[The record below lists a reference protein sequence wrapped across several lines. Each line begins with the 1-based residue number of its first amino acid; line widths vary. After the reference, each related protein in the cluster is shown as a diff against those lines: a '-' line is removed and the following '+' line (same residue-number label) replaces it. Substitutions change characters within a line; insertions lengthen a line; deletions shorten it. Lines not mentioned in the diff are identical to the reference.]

1 MARAS
6 RVLCEYLALVGV
18 PIAAILVALHL
29 GTSVAAPPHVAG
41 RWVVTAVNRGT
52 VAGECLATAS
62 SHGQVVMRVRQSGR
76 YVSVRLLG
84 WSGAAANGQIAD
96 SQLAIAW
103 DDAAAPCLGALRL
116 KARLVDEPDG
126 RRVLVGSMDLPGCP
140 ECGHTAV
147 RAERLPAADSLG
159 LEGR

>member
-6 RVLCEYLALVGV
+6 RVLFEYLALVGV
-18 PIAAILVALHL
+18 PIATILVALNL

-62 SHGQVVMRVRQSGR
+62 SQGQVVMRVRQSGR
-76 YVSVRLLG
+76 YVSARLLG
-84 WSGAAANGQIAD
+84 WSGAPANGQIVD

-126 RRVLVGSMDLPGCP
+126 RVLAGFLDLPGCP
-140 ECGHTAV
+140 QCGHAAV

-159 LEGR
+159 METR